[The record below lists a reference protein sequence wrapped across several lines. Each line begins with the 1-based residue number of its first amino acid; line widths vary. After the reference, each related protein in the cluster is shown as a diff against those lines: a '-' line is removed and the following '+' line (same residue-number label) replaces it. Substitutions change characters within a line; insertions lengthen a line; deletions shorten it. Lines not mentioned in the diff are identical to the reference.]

1 MNEGFPPMSM
11 LDSAF
16 DQPGFRW
23 NEVRA
28 RHLLNRAGFGVPVSA
43 VKRLASMPPD
53 RAVAAFVV

>member
-28 RHLLNRAGFGVPVSA
+28 RHLLNRAGESEYLVYF
-43 VKRLASMPPD
+43 
-53 RAVAAFVV
+53 